1 MEHVQ
6 RSLSLGLQTI
16 LLRGLGTVP
25 GPVVFGIIIDQ
36 VGVRWHGQLW
46 SYRGQLSYLK
56 GVEANEEVLVVE
68 N

>member
-25 GPVVFGIIIDQ
+25 GPVVFGIVIDQ
-36 VGVRWHGQLW
+36 VRVQPWGFVR
-46 SYRGQLSYLK
+46 
-56 GVEANEEVLVVE
+56 V
-68 N
+68 

>member
-1 MEHVQ
+1 MQ

-36 VGVRWHGQLW
+36 VGIRWHGAME
-46 SYRGQLSYLK
+46 LSGPAELNKK
-56 GVEANEEVLVVE
+56 G
-68 N
+68 